1 MKCKH
6 VPRYSLLLSTLW
18 GLILMIGS
26 CNKGGDAEG
35 GIPPYD
41 PNQSVKLTA
50 FLPDSGGM
58 STQVILKGQNFG
70 NDASQLRVYFNNKKA
85 KVVRAAGDLAYV
97 LAPRLPGDTCIIS
110 VVNGKDSVQYSKPF
124 YYKALVQVSTISG
137 TPHATAE
144 TKDGT
149 LVEARFQ
156 QPWYIAVDKE
166 KNILVGEWKARARL
180 VNEDR
185 NSVMT
190 LLNTTT
196 GGEMAS
202 GCTDLNGQTFYFP
215 MNGAPYYY
223 EFDPEK
229 QWLARRINPSK
240 KAGDDFDFSKKYSLA
255 MSELDGML
263 YTITTNGDLVKIN
276 PKTRE
281 ASLVK
286 SGLLKDRVQGVL
298 QVYLC
303 FHPIDKHMLYLVN
316 PSSMRPQDGPIPGTD
331 MIYRINMR
339 NLVLEDY
346 AGTGIKGHADGPKDM
361 AQFNN
366 PCQINFDQD
375 GNMYVG
381 DTDNYCV
388 RRISPEGVVS
398 TIAGLP
404 GMSGYLDGPPDVALF
419 NRFWGM
425 KIDIDGTLYIADYY
439 NNCIRKLTIQ

>member
-1 MKCKH
+1 MKCK
-6 VPRYSLLLSTLW
+6 LLLRCSLR
-18 GLILMIGS
+18 LSVLLVSILVIGS
-26 CNKGGDAEG
+26 CNKSRESEVE
-35 GIPPYD
+35 IPPYD
-41 PNQSVKLTA
+41 PNQPVKLTT

-58 STQVILKGQNFG
+58 STQVILKGMNFG
-70 NDASQLRVYFNNKKA
+70 NDATQLRVYFNNKKA
-85 KVVRAAGDLAYV
+85 MVIRAAGDLAYV

-110 VVNGKDSVQYSKPF
+110 VVNGKDSLQYPKAF
-124 YYKALVQVSTISG
+124 YYKAVVQVSTISG

-144 TKDGT
+144 SKDGT
-149 LVEARFQ
+149 LVDARFNN
-156 QPWYIAVDKE
+156 PWYIAVDRE
-166 KNILVGEWKARARL
+166 KNILVGEWKAKGRML
-180 VNEDR
+180 NEER
-185 NSVMT
+185 NSVIT

-202 GCTDLNGQTFYFP
+202 GCTDNNGQVFYFP

-229 QWLARRINPSK
+229 QWLARRVNPSK
-240 KAGDDFDFSKKYSLA
+240 KAGDVFDFTNKYSLA

-263 YTITTNGDLVKIN
+263 YTITTSGDLVKIN
-276 PKTRE
+276 PKTKE

-286 SGLLKDRVQGVL
+286 SGILKDRVQGVL
-298 QVYLC
+298 QVYLS
-303 FHPIDKHMLYLVN
+303 FHPIDKDMLYIVN

-331 MIYRINMR
+331 MIYRMNMR
-339 NLVLEDY
+339 TLELEVY
-346 AGTGIKGHADGPKDM
+346 AGTGIKGHADGPKEL

-366 PCQINFDQD
+366 PCQISFDQD

-404 GMSGYLDGPPDVALF
+404 GISGYLDGPPDVALF

-425 KIDIDGTLYIADYY
+425 KIDSDGTLYIADYY
-439 NNCIRKLTIQ
+439 NRCIRKLTIQ